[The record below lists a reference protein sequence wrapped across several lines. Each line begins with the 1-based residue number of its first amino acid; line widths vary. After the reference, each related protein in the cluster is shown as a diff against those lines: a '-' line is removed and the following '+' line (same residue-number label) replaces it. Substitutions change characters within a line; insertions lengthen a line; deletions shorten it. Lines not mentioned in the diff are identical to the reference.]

1 MTRGLFRLLFSL
13 LSLTVATAA
22 RSIHVYTSVPLGN
35 KNNDGEAAGA
45 AAVARKQQFDLQQLP
60 REIQVFA
67 HTEPEQQDWVTST
80 CPLLLNAYLS
90 ANVSMRNELFKW
102 CVLAHPTADRMVVL
116 DAASP
121 ILSLAA
127 LAALLE
133 QQAGNVAV
141 RDDKLKVIHGSYIQ
155 MDRSS
160 SSSSSSAS
168 SKLPQTMLDYLA
180 DPANAAIW
188 QQHQVLTLPQKLY
201 ELMVQENNNDDWYF
215 LSLECETTTATGSTS
230 TSDRFTCAEQA
241 YCCSVQDATLGQTL
255 LFQRHYVHPP
265 RFIAIDT
272 DDESAT
278 TKDPF
283 AASITVE
290 TFPQKPDAGK
300 TPNLYEILSSQ
311 KCLPDND
318 KCFLCLR
325 EKKGAT
331 CDSCG
336 SVCGCFCEQLCIT
349 PIPMKH
355 VAERWDIIP
364 PRYEREPDRRIPR
377 IVHQTWYEPLDEPLK
392 YPNMSRMVESFRQ
405 SGWEYR
411 FYNDD
416 AAATFLTQHFPPAVL
431 QAYQVLQ
438 PGAFKADLFR
448 YCVLLI
454 YGGVYA
460 DVDIQLESALD
471 ISIPPDAAFVVP
483 VDEVTFFSL
492 CCLSSSLL

>member
-1 MTRGLFRLLFSL
+1 MMTRRLLRLLLSL
-13 LSLTVATAA
+13 LSFAVATAA
-22 RSIHVYTSVPLGN
+22 RSIHVYTSVPLGTSN
-35 KNNDGEAAGA
+35 EDGGAGAGAA

-67 HTEPEQQDWVTST
+67 HTEPEQQDWVAST
-80 CPLLLNAYLS
+80 CPLLIDAYLS

-102 CVLAHPTADRMVVL
+102 CVLAHPTADRTVVL

-121 ILSLAA
+121 ILSLVA

-133 QQAGNVAV
+133 QAGNVAV

-160 SSSSSSAS
+160 SSSS
-168 SKLPQTMLDYLA
+168 KLPQTMLEYLA

-188 QQHQVLTLPQKLY
+188 QQHQALALPHKLY
-201 ELMVQENNNDDWYF
+201 ELMVQETNDDWYF
-215 LSLECETTTATGSTS
+215 LSLECETTATGSS

-272 DDESAT
+272 DTDDKSLHQP
-278 TKDPF
+278 TKEDPF

-290 TFPQKPDAGK
+290 TFPQKPDAVK

-336 SVCGCFCEQLCIT
+336 TVCGCFCDKLCIT
-349 PIPMKH
+349 PIPIKH

-377 IVHQTWYEPLDEPLK
+377 IVHQTWYEPLEPLK

-416 AAATFLTQHFPPAVL
+416 QAAAFLSHHFPPAVL

-483 VDEVTFFSL
+483 VDEVR
-492 CCLSSSLL
+492 LSRCVLSVLSLL